1 MQSTLLLFL
10 FLLFM
15 YGLSGA
21 ETDEYESEPVSVM
34 EGDSVTLHTNLTEIQ
49 NDDTILWMFG
59 PKDSL
64 ISQITRKADF
74 TSFFVTDDD
83 VGFRGRL
90 QVDQNTASLTIR
102 STRIRLSGQYKLTI
116 SREKTR
122 YKIFNVTVFG
132 VVGET
137 NGVKSVSV
145 MEGNS
150 VTLNTDTEIHTDDLI
165 VWRFGDKGI
174 LLAKIYVETNET
186 SLNYAD
192 ENFRDRL
199 KLDQTG
205 SLTITNTRT
214 TDSGVYEL
222 QIRGSQSSHKTFF
235 LSVSDSDLSPWAVTG
250 ICVVSVF
257 LTATITAC
265 CYHRI
270 AGKEKKVSVTEG
282 DSFTLC
288 TDVTKLHK
296 DHTIQWWYEDE
307 DNLIAEIK
315 GGTSKKHDVAD
326 ERFGDRLT
334 LNDNTGSLTIRDIR
348 TIHSGLYKL
357 KISSNTCA
365 GCIVQCKRF
374 ILTVNNEEKMPVKK
388 GESVNLKTNTE
399 IQRDDQILW
408 LLGYENTIIAQIK
421 GGTGEIITDDVAD
434 ERFRGRLELNNRTGS
449 LTIKNSET
457 EDTEVY
463 KLKIRS
469 DKGATNKRFR
479 VGIYDEER
487 EVSGKEGKTIIL
499 NTDDEMQKN
508 DQVWWLFG
516 EENSLIAEIK
526 GGTGDIITYGGTG
539 GRFRDRLKLDKK
551 TGSLTITN
559 IRSTD
564 AGLYQVWINRSS
576 SRKNKHLRF
585 TVSFRQHKMSWWSW
599 FQS

>member
-15 YGLSGA
+15 HGLSGA

-59 PKDSL
+59 PKDFL
-64 ISQITRKADF
+64 ISQITRKDDL

-90 QVDQNTASLTIR
+90 QVNQNTGSLTLR

-122 YKIFNVTVFG
+122 SKIFNVTVFG

-145 MEGNS
+145 MKGKS

-165 VWRFGDKGI
+165 VWRFGNDGI

-192 ENFRDRL
+192 ERFRDRL

-214 TDSGVYEL
+214 TDSGLYEL

-235 LSVSDSDLSPWAVTG
+235 LSVSGLPPWAVTG
-250 ICVVSVF
+250 ICVAVSVF

-265 CYHRI
+265 YYHRRV
-270 AGKEKKVSVTEG
+270 GKEKKVSVTEG
-282 DSFTLC
+282 DSFTLP
-288 TDVTKLHK
+288 TDVTEHK
-296 DHTIQWWYEDE
+296 NRMIQWWYEDE

-315 GGTSKKHDVAD
+315 GGTGKKHDVAD
-326 ERFGDRLT
+326 ERFGDRLM
-334 LNDNTGSLTIRDIR
+334 LNERTGDLTIGDIR

-357 KISSNTCA
+357 KISSNTCTGIA
-365 GCIVQCKRF
+365 QFKRF

-388 GESVNLKTNTE
+388 GESVTLKTDTE
-399 IQRDDQILW
+399 IQRDDQIQW
-408 LLGYENTIIAQIK
+408 LFGDENTIIAEIK
-421 GGTGEIITDDVAD
+421 GGTGEITNVAD
-434 ERFRGRLELNNRTGS
+434 KRFRGRLELDNMTGS
-449 LTIKNSET
+449 LTIKNTET
-457 EDTEVY
+457 EDNEVY

-469 DKGATNKRFR
+469 VKGATNKRFR
-479 VGIYDEER
+479 VGIYDEEK
-487 EVSGKEGKTIIL
+487 EVSGKEGKTITL

-508 DQVWWLFG
+508 NQVWWLFG

-526 GGTGDIITYGGTG
+526 GGTGEIITYGGAAV
-539 GRFRDRLKLDKK
+539 GRFRDRLKLDKE

-559 IRSTD
+559 IRTTD

-576 SRKNKHLRF
+576 GRKNKYLRF
-585 TVSFRQHKMSWWSW
+585 TVSFRQHKTSWWSW
-599 FQS
+599 F

>member
-15 YGLSGA
+15 HGLSGA

-34 EGDSVTLHTNLTEIQ
+34 EGDSVTLHTNLTEIR

-59 PKDSL
+59 PKDFL
-64 ISQITRKADF
+64 ISQITRKADL

-90 QVDQNTASLTIR
+90 QVDQNTGSLTIR

-122 YKIFNVTVFG
+122 SKIFNVTVFG
-132 VVGET
+132 VVGEK
-137 NGVKSVSV
+137 NGVKSVSE

-165 VWRFGDKGI
+165 VWRFGDNGI
-174 LLAKIYVETNET
+174 LLAKIYAETNET

-235 LSVSDSDLSPWAVTG
+235 LSVS
-250 ICVVSVF
+250 
-257 LTATITAC
+257 
-265 CYHRI
+265 
-270 AGKEKKVSVTEG
+270 GKKKKVTEG
-282 DSFTLC
+282 DSFTLRNG
-288 TDVTKLHK
+288 VTELICK
-296 DHTIQWWYEDE
+296 DRMIQWRYEDE
-307 DNLIAEIK
+307 DSLIADNK
-315 GGTSKKHDVAD
+315 GGASETHDVAD
-326 ERFGDRLT
+326 ERFGDRLM
-334 LNDNTGSLTIRDIR
+334 LNENTGDLTIRAIR
-348 TIHSGLYKL
+348 TIHSGLYNL
-357 KISSNTCA
+357 KISSNTCT
-365 GCIVQCKRF
+365 GITPCMTF
-374 ILTVNNEEKMPVKK
+374 IMTVNNEEKMPVKK
-388 GESVNLKTNTE
+388 GESVTLKTDTE
-399 IQRDDQILW
+399 IQRDDLIQW
-408 LLGYENTIIAQIK
+408 LFGDQNTIIAQIK
-421 GGTGEIITDDVAD
+421 GENKVTSAD
-434 ERFRGRLELNNRTGS
+434 ERFRGRLELDKKTGS
-449 LTIKNSET
+449 LTIKNTET

-469 DKGATNKRFR
+469 VKGATYERFR
-479 VGIYDEER
+479 VGIYDEEK
-487 EVSGKEGKTIIL
+487 EESGKEGKTIIL
-499 NTDDEMQKN
+499 NTDDEIQKN

-526 GGTGDIITYGGTG
+526 GGTGEIITYDAAAV
-539 GRFRDRLKLDKK
+539 GRFRDRLKLDEK

-559 IRSTD
+559 IRTTD
-564 AGLYQVWINRSS
+564 AGLYQVWINRCS
-576 SRKNKHLRF
+576 SRKNKYLRF
-585 TVSFRQHKMSWWSW
+585 TVSVRVLMLVRVFIGSSE
-599 FQS
+599 SI